1 MVHLPFYLQNSG
13 LRKVKVAQQTAQYCK
28 KTAWSEAEESVNYTA
43 TSTMHHSVSNRRLSS
58 ESAVMNSN
66 EKLKPQTRKGSRK
79 LRLSESIASS
89 IGSNLNRLG
98 GAQDLNKMLLTDD
111 YFSDVNPRSMRRLMN
126 VVYVTGN
133 IALSC
138 ATSTLLFHVY
148 ILPLYAFLSFLGRL
162 LKAFQIDFNWYH
174 LASWINITEQWPFR
188 TSSLI
193 LHYDMYEE
201 SLEDNMSLKSLY
213 DKYG

>member
-1 MVHLPFYLQNSG
+1 MNSRRLFSESNIGGHDYLRNMVHLPFYLQNSG

-28 KTAWSEAEESVNYTA
+28 KTVWTEAEESVNYTA

-58 ESAVMNSN
+58 ESAIMNSN

-126 VVYVTGN
+126 VVYVTGKN
-133 IALSC
+133 CIELRDRVSYYTNLHMISPC
-138 ATSTLLFHVY
+138 IY
-148 ILPLYAFLSFLGRL
+148 IYIYRSSFSRT
-162 LKAFQIDFNWYH
+162 
-174 LASWINITEQWPFR
+174 ITQSIP
-188 TSSLI
+188 
-193 LHYDMYEE
+193 
-201 SLEDNMSLKSLY
+201 N
-213 DKYG
+213 